1 MLSMRKLASNAPEG
15 AVTARGAG
23 STAEGRQ
30 AAGKQPAL
38 ANADSQMYP
47 TIDVPS
53 SPAQTLGSGQSDGPT
68 LSPEESGLGADGAL
82 LPPPFSGSSGSG
94 GSAGGGPSAPMS
106 SRSGAG
112 TYSAFPVLDWDR
124 YEFISLLG
132 QGGMGAVYKARDRR
146 IGRIVALKFIRGG
159 DERLTQRF
167 MQEARAQSRIEHP
180 GICKVLE
187 VGEVDGKAYIA
198 MQFVDGPSLL
208 EAKDKLSL
216 LEKVDLIREAAD
228 ALHAAHELGIIHRVP
243 YVPTRKPFLIF
254 HKADSPKKRFW
265 KDSSSNPSLGSQVAR
280 SICSGWK
287 QQEIV

>member
-1 MLSMRKLASNAPEG
+1 MRKLASSAPEG
-15 AVTARGAG
+15 AVTARGTG
-23 STAEGRQ
+23 SPAEGRQ

-47 TIDVPS
+47 TVDVPS
-53 SPAQTLGSGQSDGPT
+53 SPSQTLGSGQSDGPT
-68 LSPEESGLGADGAL
+68 LSPEESGFGADGSL
-82 LPPPFSGSSGSG
+82 LHPPIGGNSGSS
-94 GSAGGGPSAPMS
+94 GGGPSAPMS
-106 SRSGAG
+106 ARSGAG
-112 TYSAFPVLDWDR
+112 AYSAFPVLDWDR

-146 IGRIVALKFIRGG
+146 IGRVVALKFIRGG

-228 ALHAAHELGIIHRVP
+228 ALHAAHELGIIHRGP
-243 YVPTRKPFLIF
+243 SAPSRKPGLFF
-254 HKADSPKKRFW
+254 HKADSPKKRRW
-265 KDSSSNPSLGSQVAR
+265 KDSPSKPLSYGNLLR
-280 SICSGWK
+280 MER
-287 QQEIV
+287 QEIV